1 MGAWGYK
8 PADTDKSQEWLFDL
22 WKNFPFQSEVE
33 RTLHLDVPDDHEAVR
48 AAAFVLHGTRNLF
61 AWDPDDYSRLALL
74 AIGKLEE
81 ISRMEIFQDDDF
93 LSEIAAEI
101 TQLRAQPLK

>member
-8 PADTDKSQEWLFDL
+8 PGDTDKAQEWLFAL
-22 WKNFPFQSEVE
+22 WKNYPFQREVE
-33 RTLHLDVPDDHEAVR
+33 RTLHLDVPDYHEDVR

-61 AWDPDDYSRLALL
+61 AWDPDDYSRLAAL
-74 AIGKLEE
+74 AIEKLEE

-93 LSEIAAEI
+93 LNEIAVEI
-101 TQLRAQPLK
+101 SQLRVNL